1 MYTLLVVEDE
11 KWIRK
16 GLVHKL
22 KKVDLPFGEI
32 HDARN
37 GIEAIEIIKDNDIDI
52 IITDICMP
60 DMDGIELIKKV
71 KEFNKHIE
79 FIIISG
85 YSEFRYAEAAINM
98 GVKSYLLKPT
108 TDEDLMS
115 ALDKVI
121 SRIEEKRQYNNLS
134 KENINIKIRNE
145 KLTYENELNYL
156 LKSKKHDSKFL
167 QDNYPIMYNSNQY
180 QLIVLNINYDAKGEC
195 KNNYYDIEDVKT
207 KIFDYLVTNIHL
219 DNYYA
224 FNNMDI
230 LNQILIL
237 IWGDKEK
244 LKLTGDSI
252 SKKLFYDCLSGEQIS
267 KTIGI
272 STILTLIDN
281 ELYKSAKKALDL
293 RLIYGLNKIYT
304 GEHIDLSNEFLFPKN
319 ELKLLKKNIERGY
332 IKNVEVLLQEIFS
345 KDRFRESNAGNL
357 YFLYSEVVNTIY
369 ETLYSTSVDI
379 QKVTQYDLS
388 QYDIMNYANRLEDIS
403 IYLYRLIENRLIINK
418 KTPINC
424 RELVDEITKYID
436 MHYEEK
442 INVKSLAARYG
453 INPNYFSTIFKEQ
466 LGVTCTKYIT
476 MKRLEYACR
485 MLRETNINVEEI
497 AESVGYSDLQYFYR
511 VFKKEFN
518 YTPMEYRNG
527 AVS

>member
-1 MYTLLVVEDE
+1 MYSLLVVEDE

-16 GLVHKL
+16 GIVHKL
-22 KKVDLPFGEI
+22 KKVDLSFDEI
-32 HDARN
+32 YDAKN
-37 GIEAIEIIKDNDIDI
+37 GIEALEIIKDNNIDI

-108 TDEDLMS
+108 TDDDLMS
-115 ALDKVI
+115 ALNKVI
-121 SRIEEKRQYNNLS
+121 SHIEEKRQYSNLS
-134 KENINIKIRNE
+134 KENINIKICNE

-156 LKSKKHDSKFL
+156 LKSRQNKSEFL
-167 QDNYPIMYNSNQY
+167 QENYPLMYNSNQY
-180 QLIVLNINYDAKGEC
+180 QLMILNINYDAKDEC
-195 KNNYYDIEDVKT
+195 KNKYYDIEEMKA
-207 KIFDYLVTNIHL
+207 KIFDYLVTNIHF

-237 IWGDKEK
+237 MWGNENRLGLTCDK
-244 LKLTGDSI
+244 I
-252 SKKLFYDCLSGEQIS
+252 SKKLFYDCLHEEQIS

-272 STILTLIDN
+272 STIFENIND
-281 ELYKSAKKALDL
+281 ELHKSAKKALDL

-304 GEHIDLSNEFLFPKN
+304 GEHIDISNEFIFPKN

-332 IKNVEVLLQEIFS
+332 IKNVKVLLAEIFS
-345 KDRFRESNAGNL
+345 KERFKESSASNL

-379 QKVTQYDLS
+379 EKVTQYDLS

-403 IYLYRLIENRLIINK
+403 LYLFKLIENRLAMNK

-424 RELVDEITKYID
+424 RELVEEITKYID

-466 LGVTCTKYIT
+466 LGLTCTKYIT
-476 MKRLEYACR
+476 MKRLDYACR
-485 MLRETNINVEEI
+485 MLKETDINVEEI
-497 AESVGYSDLQYFYR
+497 AKSVGYNDLQYFYR

-518 YTPMEYRNG
+518 YTPMEYRKG